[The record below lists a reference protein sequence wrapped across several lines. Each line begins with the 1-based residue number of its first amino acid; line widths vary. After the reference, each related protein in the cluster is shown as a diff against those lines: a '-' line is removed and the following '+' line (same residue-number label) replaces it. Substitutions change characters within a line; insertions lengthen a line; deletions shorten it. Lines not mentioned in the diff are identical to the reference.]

1 MEYHLGYRETIPD
14 QTAVE
19 KWTEFTL
26 NTGKLVVLS
35 TFSLNALVM
44 F

>member
-1 MEYHLGYRETIPD
+1 MEYNLGYREIIPD

-26 NTGKLVVLS
+26 NTGNSKFIFFFFL
-35 TFSLNALVM
+35 
-44 F
+44 